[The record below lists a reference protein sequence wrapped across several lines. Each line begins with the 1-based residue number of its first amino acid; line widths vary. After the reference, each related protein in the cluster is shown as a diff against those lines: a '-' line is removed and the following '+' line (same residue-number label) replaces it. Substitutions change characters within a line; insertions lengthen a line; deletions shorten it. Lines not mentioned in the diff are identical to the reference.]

1 MRRIPF
7 NFFRPARRLS
17 PVLQFRKVVKPAA
30 GRKCRKVDSVFVT
43 EGFIRT
49 SECEM
54 IV

>member
-7 NFFRPARRLS
+7 NCFLPARRLS
-17 PVLQFRKVVKPAA
+17 SVLQFRKVDKPAA
-30 GRKCRKVDSVFVT
+30 GIKCCIVDSIFVT
-43 EGFIRT
+43 KGFIRT